1 MDYDDN
7 YQRIRVN
14 VKMTAKGEAQI
25 DVTSENLVKGMFKSA
40 DAKSGKILENIQTT
54 ASETFEALDRATKEA
69 NSRGIKCTHQTLEAF
84 EDVQQTLLDNGGKF
98 PQLKPITQ

>member
-14 VKMTAKGEAQI
+14 VKMTAKGEAQV

-40 DAKSGKILENIQTT
+40 DEKSGKILENIQTT
-54 ASETFEALDRATKEA
+54 ASETFEALDKATQEA
-69 NSRGIKCTHQTLEAF
+69 NSRGIKCTHQTLEQF
-84 EDVQQTLLDNGGKF
+84 EEASK
-98 PQLKPITQ
+98 K